1 MIFPSNWGF
10 SRDPSAI
17 ACHRRQIG
25 LPAMALAYLAL
36 LLQPGLDHA
45 AYAADKLRFAV
56 GPLQPTPT
64 ETKKTY
70 DPFFRYLAG
79 QLGVDYTLEA
89 TTDWAGIA
97 VALSSGQVD
106 VAWMGPWGYVIA
118 HNQGAGD
125 VIATAKYDGKPVYH
139 AIVIARPDL
148 EIKKWPDDG
157 KGLRM
162 SFADV
167 GSTSGWLIPTFWF
180 KSRGLDPK
188 TYFQYHEGSTHPA
201 NEIAVANGQSDLA
214 TDFDRNRT
222 AMIENGA
229 VSPTATKIVWTSDDL
244 PNDAIAVRAGLDPAM
259 AQKIQAILVGITDE
273 QAKVILPRHY
283 TGFIA
288 SSDANYKVIRD
299 AGLAVG
305 ALKSQK

>member
-1 MIFPSNWGF
+1 MIMYLDRGRVDRIVKGALTLAF
-10 SRDPSAI
+10 
-17 ACHRRQIG
+17 
-25 LPAMALAYLAL
+25 ALALAGGTAK
-36 LLQPGLDHA
+36 P
-45 AYAADKLRFAV
+45 ADALHFAV
-56 GPLQPTPT
+56 GPLQPTPG
-64 ETKKTY
+64 ETKKAF
-70 DPFFRYLAG
+70 DPFFKYLAER
-79 QLGVDYTLEA
+79 LGITYTLEA

-97 VALSSGQVD
+97 VALTSGQVD

-125 VIATAKYDGKPVYH
+125 AVATAKYDGKPVYH

-148 EIKKWPDDG
+148 DIKKWPDDG
-157 KGLRM
+157 KGLHM

-188 TYFQYHEGSTHPA
+188 TYFQYHEGATHAA
-201 NEIAVANGQSDLA
+201 NEISVANEQSDLA

-229 VSPTATKIVWTSDDL
+229 ISPQATKIVWTSDDL

-259 AQKIQAILVGITDE
+259 AKKIQEILATITDE
-273 QAKVILPRHY
+273 QATTILPKHY

-288 SSDANYKVIRD
+288 SSHANYKLIED

-305 ALKSQK
+305 ALKNQK